1 MEHKNQDHMPEC
13 QVSESHTS
21 ESHTLESHTPETHIP
36 GSHASGDHTSE
47 KHTPET
53 HTAAADT
60 ADMVAAT
67 DTADAADRSGTA
79 TTADKS
85 VTGSKRP
92 KDKIQ
97 LSDHFDYKRLFRFV
111 LPSVAMMIF
120 TSIYSVVDGFFVS
133 NFVGKVPFAAVN
145 FTMPVLMLLSSVG
158 FIFGTGGNA
167 LVSKTMGEGDY
178 ERSNRLFSMLIY
190 IAAGVGAAL
199 AVVGIIFLPQIIS
212 KLGAEGEMLDNC
224 VLYGR
229 IILAAQPAFV
239 LQYAFQSFFVT
250 AGKPGLGFVATVG
263 AGLMNMVLD
272 AVFIIAFGWGIAGAA
287 AATAASGL
295 TGALI
300 PLIYF
305 ARKNS
310 SLLKLTKTSYDGKA
324 LLKTCTNGAS
334 EFVTSIAMS
343 VVSMLY
349 NLQLMKYAGADGV
362 AAYGVLMYVNY
373 IFIAVFIG
381 YSVGTA
387 PLFGYNYGAQN
398 HSELHNLFR
407 RSLWVINVCGVVMF
421 ALIQLLAGKC
431 AAVFVGY
438 DPELVKMTTEAF
450 HIYCCSFLFVGMSIF
465 GSAFFTALNNG
476 LISAIISFMR
486 TLVFEVGAVLILPL
500 IFGIQGI
507 WGSVVVA
514 EVVSAALTIGF
525 MIAKRSKYHY

>member
-1 MEHKNQDHMPEC
+1 MEHKNQDHMPERHGSGS
-13 QVSESHTS
+13 QTAEDHMPEENTS
-21 ESHTLESHTPETHIP
+21 
-36 GSHASGDHTSE
+36 GM
-47 KHTPET
+47 
-53 HTAAADT
+53 HTAT
-60 ADMVAAT
+60 AGT
-67 DTADAADRSGTA
+67 TA
-79 TTADKS
+79 TTGTAATAS
-85 VTGSKRP
+85 TTGATAGTVATAGTTATAATGSKRP
-92 KDKIQ
+92 KDRIQ

-158 FIFGTGGNA
+158 FIFGTGGSA
-167 LVSKTMGEGDY
+167 LVSKTMGEGEY

-190 IAAGVGAAL
+190 IAAGVGAVL
-199 AVVGIIFLPQIIS
+199 AVVGVILLPQIMTA
-212 KLGAEGEMLDNC
+212 LGAEGGMLDNC

-250 AGKPGLGFVATVG
+250 AGKPDLGFVATVA
-263 AGLMNMVLD
+263 AGIMNMVLD
-272 AVFIIAFGWGIAGAA
+272 AVFIIVFGWGIAGAA

-310 SLLKLTKTSYDGKA
+310 SLLKLTKASYDGKA

-373 IFIAVFIG
+373 IFIAVFMG
-381 YSVGTA
+381 YAVGTA

-431 AAVFVGY
+431 AEIFVGY

-476 LISAIISFMR
+476 LISATISFMR
-486 TLVFEVGAVLILPL
+486 TLVFEVGAVLLLPL

-514 EVVSAALTIGF
+514 EVVSATLTVGF
-525 MIAKRSKYHY
+525 LIVKRSKYHY

>member
-13 QVSESHTS
+13 QVSESHTP
-21 ESHTLESHTPETHIP
+21 ESHTPETHIP
-36 GSHASGDHTSE
+36 GSHTSGDHTSE

-53 HTAAADT
+53 HTAAA
-60 ADMVAAT
+60 

-92 KDKIQ
+92 KDKIR

-178 ERSNRLFSMLIY
+178 ERSNRLFSMLIFLP
-190 IAAGVGAAL
+190 AGVGAVL

-250 AGKPGLGFVATVG
+250 AGKPDLGFVATVG

-287 AATAASGL
+287 AATSASGL

-310 SLLKLTKTSYDGKA
+310 SLLKLTKTSYDGK
-324 LLKTCTNGAS
+324 LCSRHVRTEHLNSSQAS
-334 EFVTSIAMS
+334 RCPS
-343 VVSMLY
+343 
-349 NLQLMKYAGADGV
+349 
-362 AAYGVLMYVNY
+362 
-373 IFIAVFIG
+373 
-381 YSVGTA
+381 
-387 PLFGYNYGAQN
+387 
-398 HSELHNLFR
+398 
-407 RSLWVINVCGVVMF
+407 
-421 ALIQLLAGKC
+421 
-431 AAVFVGY
+431 
-438 DPELVKMTTEAF
+438 
-450 HIYCCSFLFVGMSIF
+450 
-465 GSAFFTALNNG
+465 
-476 LISAIISFMR
+476 
-486 TLVFEVGAVLILPL
+486 
-500 IFGIQGI
+500 
-507 WGSVVVA
+507 
-514 EVVSAALTIGF
+514 
-525 MIAKRSKYHY
+525 